1 MKTLIVED
9 DFVSRLLLQ
18 KILMPFGETH
28 IAVNG
33 KEAIEAFKLALDE
46 KKIYDLICLDI
57 MMPEMNG
64 HEVLK
69 KIREIEQDQSKGL
82 NHVKVVMTTAL
93 SDSKNVISAFK
104 SQCDGYL
111 TKPLDKRK
119 LLEQLHSLDLLKFS
133 AA

>member
-18 KILMPFGETH
+18 RILKPYGEAH

-33 KEAIEAFKLALDE
+33 HEAIEAFQMSRSE
-46 KKIYDLICLDI
+46 NQPYDLICLDI
-57 MMPEMNG
+57 MMPEMDG

-69 KIREIEQDQSKGL
+69 KIRNMENNNRKNPSR
-82 NHVKVVMTTAL
+82 VKIVMTTAL
-93 SDSKNVISAFK
+93 SDSKNIMTAFK

-111 TKPLDKRK
+111 TKPIDKKK
-119 LLEQLHSLDLLKFS
+119 LLEQLHNLGLLKCPGI
-133 AA
+133 